1 MTNYLDNNNLPPIMD
16 KESLKGPYNS
26 RSNIF
31 YTVRTYNKSNDN
43 KDFKKNYK
51 VKDISTFVEEPKKD
65 NIHYNEENLKKV
77 TSTSKM
83 FNKIS
88 NLSNIDFSV
97 KSKHCKR
104 CNNVVY
110 EAEKVSTAGSVWHKT
125 CFRCYTCLKSLQLGQ
140 ISERNNEI
148 YCNSCY
154 AKDYG
159 PKGYGHG
166 VNVGTLSPTK

>member
-1 MTNYLDNNNLPPIMD
+1 MSNHLDNNNLPPIMD

-31 YTVRTYNKSNDN
+31 HTVRSYNKLDDINEVK
-43 KDFKKNYK
+43 KDFF
-51 VKDISTFVEEPKKD
+51 VKDISTYVEVPQKN
-65 NIHYNEENLKKV
+65 NIYDNEENVKKIA
-77 TSTSKM
+77 STKKM
-83 FNKIS
+83 LNKI
-88 NLSNIDFSV
+88 NNMSNIDFSL

-104 CNNVVY
+104 CNKVVY
-110 EAEKVSTAGSVWHKT
+110 EAEKVSTAGAVWHKT
-125 CFRCYTCLKSLQLGQ
+125 CFRCFICLKSLQLGQ

-166 VNVGTLSPTK
+166 VNVGTLSSTK